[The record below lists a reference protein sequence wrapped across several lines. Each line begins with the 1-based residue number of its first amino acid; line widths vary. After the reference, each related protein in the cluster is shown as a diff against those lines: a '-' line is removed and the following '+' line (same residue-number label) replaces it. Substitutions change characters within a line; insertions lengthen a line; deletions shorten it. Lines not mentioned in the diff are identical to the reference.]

1 MSDLASR
8 VKQYGLTQVYCSPE
22 KPLVDIVFVHGLNG
36 HPHHTWTSKNNGTF
50 WPADLLPEVL
60 GSNRVRLLTYGYN
73 ANVTAFTD
81 GASKDRIHNH
91 AETLASGLAANRN
104 LRNCSER
111 PIIFV
116 CHSLGGLV
124 VKRTLIYCR
133 NVSNEKIEHLR
144 SIYVSTYGILFLGT
158 PHNGSDFAKWGL
170 LLQNICSA
178 VMPKKFMESS
188 PHLVKALKTNNET
201 LQNINSLFADITSRF
216 HIYFFHETLSSDVK
230 GTRELIVDESS
241 AAPYAEGVE
250 RMGIEADHSH
260 MCKFDDDNSPGYEAV
275 AEALLRYSRDAPHT
289 IADRWVE
296 EEKTR
301 RVQKQTKIREIIS
314 HVETEHLGRSVPD
327 LRPIGRTHLL
337 PDPSS
342 SVTLRERRS
351 LVSDLGE
358 STNLSLSQS
367 FQRDPLFVV
376 PPGFHPNATFVGM
389 QKELEILHSR
399 LFKAKKRAERLTAVL
414 ICGGPGT
421 GKSHLARQ
429 YVWTHR
435 AIYPGGVFWVDAK
448 SRQSTFKCF
457 WDIAQAAT
465 LTDGQEFE
473 YPDTD
478 TSQKYVES
486 VRNWLQAREEW
497 LLVFDGVTFNQD
509 HDLNHFKQ
517 FLPFNKK
524 CSIIYTSVDKTLRK
538 KQRLYEPYCLMVR
551 PLQVADACKLLFE
564 DLAIRKPTKN
574 QIRKATDLVNHYECL
589 PLAIHAISH
598 RLAATSKP
606 IERYHINSH
615 LTDEKLAEP
624 FLSIM
629 HDLYR
634 SGHVEA
640 LNLINLVSFF
650 NHHVPIG
657 LLTLGICALG
667 KWNVDILSS
676 SRRGEQGDIDTTLGI
691 LIRYGLIE
699 RVSDFY
705 ALHARALSPLAEKEN
720 LLDMKSVAPD
730 LSESQT
736 ESSQDAFFSVYQN
749 SGTID
754 VIKIHSV
761 VQGFCRDELKI
772 MDEEE
777 KSRFKANSSKSDA
790 SFYESWL
797 VVATRVLCT
806 SYENAKLR
814 MDRADDCGLVKDYR
828 EYETHASRLAEN
840 LPKRTS
846 TEPAILR
853 EARKELK
860 QVMKSIASEIDRIS
874 PSSSQESVRKQRSVF
889 DRSSGSSS
897 SAPESANEEGRWDWS
912 ELTTP
917 KVESPQEI
925 NIPQQRVNLK
935 PFLPHIFRESSQ
947 DKDAGYESDRESAN
961 AVTRTSPALSQM
973 SQQAET
979 PRLSQATSSLPP
991 MDDWGWNVV
1000 AKKHSKSKLKE
1011 EKPKQRPRFP
1021 RNIKGSQPAAP
1032 VLKIFPVEGRSASS
1046 STLGKSRRSSFASAS
1061 EALTAVQLSSP
1072 PHSHDDLT
1080 KRVSGRPAVDKEN
1093 APTYA
1098 TVAARH
1104 TQEEAWVPKQR
1115 SSSTPGG
1122 KSRPTLLSLQNKSSG
1137 ESLHSRSSNAHAS
1150 PLSAEFKPDH
1160 MTQSTYSEPDQ
1171 GYLQHQLNALDLGI
1185 AQESR
1190 YRSRHLSIVRP
1201 IAPPVGDMSAST
1213 PSILTYI
1220 PPPPPLPYEGNI
1232 EVAVPRRAGMAQS
1245 SPIGPP
1251 TGKARPITHPSA
1263 IMPGISSPSSLVA
1276 DPTAGYSSEPAPE
1289 PMTRNPST
1297 QSHQS
1302 WSTEPIRYPP
1312 RFSPMPST
1320 TPVPGHSALA
1330 SGLPHVMPP
1339 QHMLSGAGSWIADI
1353 PQQGQLPPIIGARQ
1367 PEIAYAAQA
1376 QLRPMNTLETQAAT
1390 MDPVWAEPAPTLH
1403 FGGHRVDV
1411 RDARQRL
1418 GGRVQYPTHL
1428 PPAVPGYPMYHPNL
1442 SGPLIPHELAV
1453 PVAGTTGLRARSGSS
1468 PPRPDFDRLTMNL

>member
-36 HPHHTWTSKNNGTF
+36 HPYNTWASNNGTF
-50 WPADLLPEVL
+50 WPADLLPEIL
-60 GSNRVRLLTYGYN
+60 APNRVRILTYGYN

-104 LRNCSER
+104 LRNCSDR

-158 PHNGSDFAKWGL
+158 PHNGSDVAKWGL

-250 RMGIEADHSH
+250 RMGIEADHRH
-260 MCKFDDDNSPGYEAV
+260 MCKFDDDNAPGFEAV
-275 AEALLRYSRDAPHT
+275 AEALLRYSRDAPNT

-296 EEKTR
+296 EDKTR
-301 RVQKQTKIREIIS
+301 RVQKQTKIREIFS
-314 HVETEHLGRSVPD
+314 HGMSVPD
-327 LRPIGRTHLL
+327 LRSIGRTPLL
-337 PDPSS
+337 SDQSS

-351 LVSDLGE
+351 LVSDLGD
-358 STNLSLSQS
+358 SVNLSLSQTLPK
-367 FQRDPLFVV
+367 DPLFVV
-376 PPGFHPNATFVGM
+376 PPGFHPNASFVGM
-389 QKELEILHSR
+389 KAHLEQLHTR
-399 LFKAKKRAERLTAVL
+399 LYKAKKRAERLVAVL

-435 AIYPGGVFWVDAK
+435 AFYPGGVFWVDAK

-465 LTDGQEFE
+465 LNEGQDFE

-478 TSQKYVES
+478 TSQKYVDS

-497 LLVFDGVTFNQD
+497 LLVFDGISFGQD
-509 HDLNHFKQ
+509 SDLNNFKQ

-538 KQRLYEPYCLMVR
+538 KQRLYEPFCLSVK
-551 PLQVADACKLLFE
+551 PLEVTEACKLLFE
-564 DLAIRKPTKN
+564 DLGIRKPTKE
-574 QIRKATDLVNHYECL
+574 QIRKATALVEHYECL

-606 IERYHINSH
+606 IERYHVNSH

-634 SGHVEA
+634 TEHFEA

-650 NHHVPIG
+650 SHHVPVG
-657 LLTLGICALG
+657 LITLGISALSR
-667 KWNVDILSS
+667 WNVDILTS
-676 SRRGEQGDIDTTLGI
+676 SRHGERGDIDTTLGV

-699 RVSDFY
+699 RVSDAY
-705 ALHARALSPLAEKEN
+705 ALHAKALSPQLEKDN
-720 LLDMKSVAPD
+720 VLDMKSVAPD

-749 SGTID
+749 SGRGTID
-754 VIKIHSV
+754 MIKTHSV

-772 MDEEE
+772 MDREE
-777 KSRFKANSSKSDA
+777 KRCNAQAGKSEA
-790 SFYESWL
+790 GFYDSWL
-797 VVATRVLCT
+797 VVATHVLCT
-806 SYENAKLR
+806 SYESAKAR
-814 MDRADDCGLVKDYR
+814 MDRIDDCGLVKDYR
-828 EYETHASRLAEN
+828 EYETHAFRLIEN
-840 LPKRTS
+840 WPRKTS
-846 TEPAILR
+846 NEPAVLR
-853 EARKELK
+853 EARDDLK
-860 QVMKSIASEIDRIS
+860 RVMKSITSEIDRIS

-889 DRSSGSSS
+889 DRSSSSS
-897 SAPESANEEGRWDWS
+897 SSVPESAAEEGRWDWS
-912 ELTTP
+912 DMTPP
-917 KVESPQEI
+917 KVESPQEM
-925 NIPQQRVNLK
+925 PVSHQRFNLK
-935 PFLPHIFRESSQ
+935 PFLPHIFRESSL
-947 DKDAGYESDRESAN
+947 DRDGGYESDRESTN
-961 AVTRTSPALSQM
+961 APIRTSPALSQL

-979 PRLSQATSSLPP
+979 PKSSLTSSSSPP
-991 MDDWGWNVV
+991 IDDNGWHMVV
-1000 AKKHSKSKLKE
+1000 KKHSK
-1011 EKPKQRPRFP
+1011 PKIRKDSVQRPRFP

-1046 STLGKSRRSSFASAS
+1046 STLGKSRRSSYASAS
-1061 EALTAVQLSSP
+1061 EALTAVQHSSP
-1072 PHSHDDLT
+1072 PHSHEDITKIT
-1080 KRVSGRPAVDKEN
+1080 KRVTNRSSLDKEN
-1093 APTYA
+1093 TPTYA

-1104 TQEEAWVPKQR
+1104 TQDGALPSKQR
-1115 SSSTPGG
+1115 SSSTPGDN
-1122 KSRPTLLSLQNKSSG
+1122 SRPALLSLQNKSSG
-1137 ESLHSRSSNAHAS
+1137 ESLQSRSSNAHPS
-1150 PLSAEFKPDH
+1150 PLSAEFKPDR

-1171 GYLQHQLNALDLGI
+1171 GYLQHRLNALDLGI
-1185 AQESR
+1185 AQESQ
-1190 YRSRHLSIVRP
+1190 YRTRHLSTVRP

-1213 PSILTYI
+1213 PSVLTYI
-1220 PPPPPLPYEGNI
+1220 PPPPTLPYEGNI
-1232 EVAVPRRAGMAQS
+1232 EVTVPRRVGVAQPS
-1245 SPIGPP
+1245 SMGPSP
-1251 TGKARPITHPSA
+1251 GGTRPVAHPSA
-1263 IMPGISSPSSLVA
+1263 FMPGISPPSSLAA
-1276 DPTAGYSSEPAPE
+1276 DPLAGYSSEPAPE
-1289 PMTRNPST
+1289 PMSRN
-1297 QSHQS
+1297 QSAQSQQS

-1312 RFSPMPST
+1312 RFSPLPAT
-1320 TPVPGHSALA
+1320 TPAQSALA
-1330 SGLPHVMPP
+1330 NGVPHVVPP
-1339 QHMLSGAGSWIADI
+1339 QHTVSGAGSWVADV
-1353 PQQGQLPPIIGARQ
+1353 PQQVQPPPGLGPRQ
-1367 PEIAYAAQA
+1367 PEPAS
-1376 QLRPMNTLETQAAT
+1376 TLQ
-1390 MDPVWAEPAPTLH
+1390 
-1403 FGGHRVDV
+1403 FGAHRVDV

-1418 GGRVQYPTHL
+1418 GGRVHYPAHL
-1428 PPAVPGYPMYHPNL
+1428 SSAIPGYPMYHPNL
-1442 SGPLIPHELAV
+1442 SGPLIPHDLAI
-1453 PVAGTTGLRARSGSS
+1453 PVAEPHGLRVRSGSS
-1468 PPRPDFDRLTMNL
+1468 PPRADFDGFSMSQ